1 MNRLEDNEAEF
12 NEAKVRLFKE
22 HVVHDETI
30 AIVRNLQYDSVGV
43 FPSYVSKDDVP
54 NKIIAFAGQHV
65 QLILKLMSALS
76 HNTGSSFNREFEVG
90 GRRNRWEDIDGLSAL
105 WYAASASKAGKF
117 AESQVWI
124 DKGLYRQIKA
134 FNLKCGKPVP
144 TKHVVN
150 AILRIFMDEHKTEIQ
165 KAVKRT

>member
-1 MNRLEDNEAEF
+1 MEMNGIDQCR
-12 NEAKVRLFKE
+12 
-22 HVVHDETI
+22 T
-30 AIVRNLQYDSVGV
+30 VGV
-43 FPSYVSKDDVP
+43 FPSYASKDDVP
-54 NKIIAFAGQHV
+54 NKIIVFAGQHV

-90 GRRNRWEDIDGLSAL
+90 GR
-105 WYAASASKAGKF
+105 AGKF

-124 DKGLYRQIKA
+124 DKGLYHQIEA
-134 FNLKCGKPVP
+134 FNLKCDKPVP

-150 AILRIFMDEHKTEIQ
+150 AILRMFMDEHKIEIL

>member
-22 HVVHDETI
+22 HVVHDETK

-43 FPSYVSKDDVP
+43 FPSYASKDDVP

-90 GRRNRWEDIDGLSAL
+90 GRRNR
-105 WYAASASKAGKF
+105 
-117 AESQVWI
+117 
-124 DKGLYRQIKA
+124 
-134 FNLKCGKPVP
+134 
-144 TKHVVN
+144 
-150 AILRIFMDEHKTEIQ
+150 
-165 KAVKRT
+165 